1 MVTEYAKA
9 VIRWRYLI
17 LLLTL
22 VWVGIAASGGRF
34 LAFTTDYRA
43 FFAEGNPQLQAFEK
57 MQSTYDKSDNV
68 LMVVTPKDGKV
79 FSAQTLEQ
87 LIWLTEQAWQTPY
100 STRVDSITNYQ
111 HTQAFEDDLEV
122 ADLVEAPTALNPS
135 ELNQLQQIA
144 VSEPVLVNRLI
155 NPEATVTALNI
166 TTQLPGKSLNEVPE
180 VVAFVRDLAAQLE
193 QRDPNLDVRL
203 TGVMMLNNAFGE
215 SSQKD
220 MASLVPLMFL
230 MVMVLLGV
238 LLRSFS
244 ATLVSITL
252 IFMSIAVAMG
262 TFGWAGFK
270 LTAPTASAPT
280 IILTMAVADAVH
292 ILVSFVAGLRAG
304 MHKNDA
310 MVESLRINMQPIFL
324 TSITTI
330 IGFLTMNFS
339 EVPPLAQ
346 LGNIVAVG
354 VAAAFVLS
362 VTLLPALAVSLPIR
376 IKPTPQAKQSKMD
389 SLAQFV
395 IDNRRKLLWG
405 MAAISITL
413 IAFVPKNEL
422 NDEYIKYFDT
432 SMDFRV
438 DTDYATKHLIG
449 PYTIEYSLNS
459 GEENGISDPKFLKTV
474 QEFVDYSLSLE
485 PVIHANS
492 ITDIMTRLNKNM
504 HGDDPSYYT
513 LPQQRD
519 LAAQYLLLYEM
530 SLPYG
535 LDLNNQVDVSKS
547 STRVTLS
554 LKEMSTTDMLAL
566 EQTLATWLKANASQY
581 TFEAASAGLMFSHIG
596 ERNAK
601 SLVGGAVIAL
611 VLISFIL
618 IFALRSL
625 KMGLISLVPNLIP
638 AGVAFGIWG
647 LLSGQIGM
655 SVSIVAGM
663 TLGIVVDDTV
673 HFLSKYMRARRE
685 KGYDSYE
692 AVRYAFANVGQ
703 ALVVTTIVLICGFAI
718 LAISSFRMNSDMG
731 LLTAITIGTALI
743 IDFLLLPALLMA
755 IDKKPLA
762 NKVTANKSNAANKS
776 TDTQL
781 NGANHEKDTN
791 PITA

>member
-17 LLLTL
+17 LLFT
-22 VWVGIAASGGRF
+22 VIWVGIAASGGRF

-43 FFAEGNPQLQAFEK
+43 FFAQGNPQLQAFEK
-57 MQSTYDKSDNV
+57 MQGTYDKSDNV
-68 LMVVTPKDGKV
+68 LMVITPKDGKV
-79 FSAQTLEQ
+79 FSSQTLEQ
-87 LIWLTEQAWQTPY
+87 LTWLTEQAWQTPF

-111 HTQAFEDDLEV
+111 HTKAYEDDLEV
-122 ADLVEAPTALNPS
+122 ADLVEEPATLTAS

-166 TTQLPGKSLNEVPE
+166 TTQLPGKSLSEVPE

-193 QRDPNLDVRL
+193 QRDANLDVRL

-220 MASLVPLMFL
+220 MATLVPIMFL
-230 MVMVLLGV
+230 MVMVLLGL

-244 ATLVSITL
+244 ATLVSVTL

-262 TFGWAGFK
+262 SFGWAGFK

-292 ILVSFVAGLRAG
+292 ILVSFIAGLRG
-304 MHKNDA
+304 GLNKQDA
-310 MVESLRINMQPIFL
+310 MVESIRINMQPIFL

-354 VAAAFVLS
+354 VGAAFVLS
-362 VTLLPALAVSLPIR
+362 ITLLPALAVSLPIR
-376 IKPTPQAKQSKMD
+376 IKPASASKQSKMD
-389 SLAQFV
+389 NLSQFV
-395 IDNRRKLLWG
+395 IDNRRKLLWT
-405 MAAISITL
+405 MAAISIAL
-413 IAFVPKNEL
+413 ITMVPKNEL

-449 PYTIEYSLNS
+449 PYTIEYSINS
-459 GEENGISDPKFLKTV
+459 GEENGISEPQFLQTI
-474 QEFVDYSLSLE
+474 QAFVDYSLSLDA
-485 PVIHANS
+485 VIHANS

-504 HGDDPSYYT
+504 HGDDASYYK
-513 LPQQRD
+513 LPGQRD

-535 LDLNNQVDVSKS
+535 LDLNNQVDVNKS
-547 STRVTLS
+547 STRITLS
-554 LKEMSTTDMLAL
+554 LKEMSTKNMLAL
-566 EQTLATWLKANASQY
+566 EQTLATWLQTNASQY

-601 SLVGGAVIAL
+601 SLVGGAVLAL
-611 VLISFIL
+611 ILISFIL

-638 AGVAFGIWG
+638 AGIAFGIWG
-647 LLSGQIGM
+647 LLSAQIGM

-685 KGYDSYE
+685 KQYDAYD
-692 AVRYAFANVGQ
+692 AVRYAFAHVGQ
-703 ALVVTTIVLICGFAI
+703 ALIVTTVVLICGFAI

-731 LLTAITIGTALI
+731 LLTAITIATALI

-755 IDKKPLA
+755 IDKKPL
-762 NKVTANKSNAANKS
+762 KTTDTAKHS
-776 TDTQL
+776 TDPQF
-781 NGANHEKDTN
+781 NGATHEKDAN